1 MKNELKENI
10 ENFIE
15 ERISTNYKKLIK
27 NNEYKTIEKKYN
39 DSFKKIESKLTKEND
54 MLEDYKSNEYD
65 LYDIQLIEAY
75 KRGFIDSLISFMEF

>member
-1 MKNELKENI
+1 
-10 ENFIE
+10 
-15 ERISTNYKKLIK
+15 
-27 NNEYKTIEKKYN
+27 
-39 DSFKKIESKLTKEND
+39 